1 MIVNGAAV
9 FRSRTTSG
17 GGQFGSL
24 IDRTVKYIAN
34 SAAKN
39 ISSLESQTMVPT
51 LTTLGRIRELP
62 CDGTLSSACAE
73 ATAHILSV
81 AADPRGATPRGT
93 VSRMSAPW

>member
-1 MIVNGAAV
+1 MIVKGAAV
-9 FRSRTTSG
+9 LRSRTTSD

-24 IDRTVKYIAN
+24 IERLVKYIAK

-39 ISSLESQTMVPT
+39 MSSLESQTMVPT
-51 LTTLGRIRELP
+51 LTTLGLIKEP

-81 AADPRGATPRGT
+81 ADECGGATPRGMASGLT
-93 VSRMSAPW
+93 GQR